1 MHVCSE
7 EDGGMVEAKH
17 PENLEI
23 AGSGKPGS
31 YSFAG
36 KLLFGLFLALL
47 AIQTARLA
55 WSLLTP
61 AGPLGAPKFTSAA
74 NPLQLDGFDPFFRL
88 QAASSSSAVT
98 SLPLKL
104 FGTRRDSAT
113 GLGSAIIATPDG
125 IQSSYAVGEDIMPGV
140 ALSGVGSDE
149 VTIERGGA
157 KEKLFLDQSV
167 PAPVVQPATITGASS
182 STITRLPK
190 PSVTPAAPIIQE
202 QLEPPMTETLEQK

>member
-1 MHVCSE
+1 MLDCGE
-7 EDGGMVEAKH
+7 EDGGMVEARH

-31 YSFAG
+31 YSLVG
-36 KLLFGLFLALL
+36 KFVLGGLVALL
-47 AIQTARLA
+47 AVQTARLT
-55 WSLLTP
+55 WLLLMS

-140 ALSGVGSDE
+140 ILAGVGSDE

-190 PSVTPAAPIIQE
+190 PSVTPAAPILQE
-202 QLEPPMTETLEQK
+202 QLEPPMTQTLEQK